1 MQLISPDLH
10 IDFLGKRKIALGLS
24 AVLIIISLLA
34 LVPGIRGLNF
44 GIDFTGG
51 TLVEV
56 KFKQAPSISDV
67 RASIK
72 PAGYEQAIIQEFGS
86 PEEIIIRVQN
96 KDSEDSS
103 SISNAILD
111 GLKAQFGAENID
123 MRRVEFVGP
132 QVGEELTQAGISAVL
147 IAMLAILIYVTLRFE
162 FRFAVGADAAL
173 LHDITLVLGVFA
185 LTGSEFS
192 LPVVAAVL
200 AVIGY
205 SLNDTIVVFDRIREN
220 LESNRKRKHPEDE
233 IKVCNDSINQTMA
246 RTLMTSFTTL
256 LVVLALFFLG
266 GEVIHGFAF
275 ALLVGILVGTYSSI
289 FIASPVMLQLKG
301 VLQTSEEELKEMDAR
316 P

>member
-1 MQLISPDLH
+1 MQLINPNSN

-24 AVLIIISLLA
+24 ALLIIISLIA
-34 LVPGIRGLNF
+34 LIPGIRGLNF

-111 GLKAQFGAENID
+111 GLKSHFGADNID

-147 IAMLAILIYVTLRFE
+147 IAMIAILIYVTLRFE

-173 LHDITLVLGVFA
+173 LHDITIVLGVFA
-185 LTGSEFS
+185 ITGSEFS

-220 LESNRKRKHPEDE
+220 LESNRKLKHPEDE
-233 IKVCNDSINQTMA
+233 VKVCNDSVNQTLA

-301 VLQTSEEELKEMDAR
+301 VLQTSEEDMKEMDAR

>member
-1 MQLISPDLH
+1 MQLINPDSN
-10 IDFLGKRKIALGLS
+10 INFLGKRKIALGLS
-24 AVLIIISLLA
+24 ALLIIISLIA
-34 LVPGIRGLNF
+34 LIPGVRGLNF

-56 KFKQAPSISDV
+56 KFKEAPSISDV

-96 KDSEDSS
+96 KKSEDSS
-103 SISNAILD
+103 SISNAILKE
-111 GLKAQFGAENID
+111 LKSHFGAENID

-132 QVGEELTQAGISAVL
+132 QVGDELTQAGISAVL
-147 IAMLAILIYVTLRFE
+147 IAMLAIFIYVTLRFE
-162 FRFAVGADAAL
+162 FRFALGADAAL
-173 LHDITLVLGVFA
+173 LHDITIVLGVFA
-185 LTGSEFS
+185 ITGSEFS
-192 LPVVAAVL
+192 LPVVAAIL

-220 LESNRKRKHPEDE
+220 LESNRKLKHPEDE
-233 IKVCNDSINQTMA
+233 AKICNDSINQTLA

-289 FIASPVMLQLKG
+289 YVASPVMLQLKG
-301 VLQTSEEELKEMDAR
+301 VLQTSEEDLKEMDAR